1 MRHGVPRRQSGF
13 AAPQPTGGP
22 YCSALGPLTSS
33 GGPGLS
39 LEHTF
44 QAEAVFLGSMG
55 HKRVPASL
63 KLPEPVSPTQN
74 HATGLLRERHEVETV
89 SLHGQ
94 LGRTPMTEEE
104 PCTPRARMS
113 SWDSDPTHCPLLT
126 KGHWHNS
133 RWGRCQACV
142 HPCALR
148 VVTCHLECPCHSSA
162 AIRFPFIFPASAQQ
176 TPARTHSGCTAV
188 SSFGSQ
194 SP

>member
-113 SWDSDPTHCPLLT
+113 SWDSDPLIVLCSPRVTGTTVGGDGAKPVCIPVP
-126 KGHWHNS
+126 
-133 RWGRCQACV
+133 CV
-142 HPCALR
+142 W
-148 VVTCHLECPCHSSA
+148 
-162 AIRFPFIFPASAQQ
+162 
-176 TPARTHSGCTAV
+176 
-188 SSFGSQ
+188 
-194 SP
+194 